1 MTARRSGMAG
11 RALII
16 LFLTAAPV
24 SAFAADNDF
33 DAAAEK
39 RSAWSW
45 SLKLEGGALGLS
57 SGDWAPVEGRTVF
70 GLSGAVGKG
79 DWRFVAGYSQA
90 AKAAGSVSATAAKDG
105 QGWAIQRG
113 YDISSSFSEIR
124 FGPGWGREIHP
135 PFFIDLSAGAALVS
149 MSLDAS
155 SQGRSSGASGSAAG
169 AFVALEAGAR
179 VYGGFLIGAGA
190 RAVMGARM
198 DIAGQSVSADY
209 MSFGVFAGY
218 AW

>member
-1 MTARRSGMAG
+1 MTTRRGGMAG
-11 RALII
+11 SVLIF
-16 LFLTAAPV
+16 LFLIAAPGA
-24 SAFAADNDF
+24 AFADNDF
-33 DAAAEK
+33 GAAAESG
-39 RSAWSW
+39 SAWSW

-57 SGDWAPVEGRTVF
+57 PGDWAPVESRTVF

-90 AKAAGSVSATAAKDG
+90 AATGSVSATAAKDG
-105 QGWAIQRG
+105 QGWAIRRD
-113 YDISSSFSEIR
+113 YHISSSFSEIR

-135 PFFIDLSAGAALVS
+135 PFFIDVSAGAALVS
-149 MSLDAS
+149 MSLDAT
-155 SQGRSSGASGSAAG
+155 SQGRSPGASGSATG

-190 RAVMGARM
+190 RAVMGTNM
-198 DIAGQSVSADY
+198 DVADKSVSADY
-209 MSFGVFAGY
+209 AAFGVFAGY